1 MIIKKKLKDVTPEE
15 YKKWHDKNCPN
26 IDCDTCLF
34 KFLNCN
40 PFVKNNWANHKDL
53 YSKKFLNQEIE
64 IKIDDILTRNEKKYL
79 AAVIEPF
86 RSEINYI
93 RKVHGLNGSKWLY
106 ISFYGDDGFDLPY
119 FDPLDTKY
127 KGMVRDKKYT
137 LEELDL

>member
-1 MIIKKKLKDVTPEE
+1 MIIKKKIRDLTKEDFEDCCNFNCVGISC
-15 YKKWHDKNCPN
+15 KNC
-26 IDCDTCLF
+26 IF
-34 KFLNCN
+34 KPIKCNSEYWEENKKFYTNEFLDQEIV
-40 PFVKNNWANHKDL
+40 VKN
-53 YSKKFLNQEIE
+53 
-64 IKIDDILTRNEKKYL
+64 DDILTRNEKKYL

-127 KGMVRDKKYT
+127 KGMVRDKRYT